1 MDKEIRTAILKRDK
15 QICQACGKSPALQ
28 VHHIKAR
35 RRGGED
41 QLSNLIT
48 LCGRCHM
55 IISPVPPFALWQ
67 AFRVRESEIPDQKRC
82 IEKAIKRFQ
91 ESIASVGS

>member
-1 MDKEIRTAILKRDK
+1 MDKETRATVLKRDK
-15 QICQACGKSPALQ
+15 LTCQACEKYPASQ

-35 RRGGED
+35 CHGGED
-41 QLSNLIT
+41 NLSNLVT

-55 IISPVPPFALWQ
+55 IISPVPPFALWK
-67 AFRVRESEIPDQKRC
+67 AFRVQESEIPDEKRR

-91 ESIASVGS
+91 QTSHGLK

>member
-1 MDKEIRTAILKRDK
+1 MDKETRTTVLKRDRK
-15 QICQACGKSPALQ
+15 TCQACGKSLASQ

-35 RRGGED
+35 RRGGKD
-41 QLSNLIT
+41 TLSNLVT

-55 IISPVPPFALWQ
+55 IISLVPPFALYRV
-67 AFRVRESEIPDQKRC
+67 FRVRESEILYKKER

-91 ESIASVGS
+91 KSIVP